1 MLQIIELVDFAFSL
15 YIFLLFVRIIM
26 SWIPIPDN
34 PSLNIITGFIHDVT
48 EPFLGLFRRLLPVG
62 RVGGMGIDFSPIIA
76 FIVLG
81 VVKDLVNTILTQT
94 LI

>member
-15 YIFLLFVRIIM
+15 YIFLLFARIIM

-34 PSLNIITGFIHDVT
+34 PALRTITGFIQDVT
-48 EPFLGLFRRLLPVG
+48 EPFLGLFRKLLPTA
-62 RVGGMGIDFSPIIA
+62 RLGGMGIDFSPILA

-81 VVKDLVNTILTQT
+81 VIRDLVNTILRQT